1 MKGAKKM
8 ARIVLG
14 KNQMETLEEMM
25 NLAINF
31 LEGVEEYKAD
41 QKKYEKVR
49 DAIETQKIKQA
60 IKAGN

>member
-8 ARIVLG
+8 AKIVLG

>member
-41 QKKYEKVR
+41 QKKYETVR